1 VAFCRLPIIS
11 LFSSILLVSTA
22 PLFAQ
27 QSEGQLSNISDD
39 DIAAVS
45 DINTESY
52 LETVSKSETTVDHP
66 FRPTASDLLIQQAE
80 EKLHSGRD
88 AYRQKDSERARRA
101 FDEAIEL
108 MLRASDNP
116 SDRLLYETRMEEMV
130 DSIHRL
136 DMAGL
141 GASVPPS
148 NAPQFEKAPLEE
160 LLQMTFPLDPKIKNK
175 VQGELS
181 ATTSELPLTMN
192 DAVLSYIN
200 YFSGKGHRTMVA
212 GLERAGKYRP
222 MIERVLREEGVPLE
236 LIHLAQA
243 ESGFM
248 PRALSNMAAAG
259 MWQFVKFRGQQYG
272 LNQTAFTDDRLDP
285 EKATRAAARHLKDL
299 YNEFGNWYLAIGAYN
314 CGPGCIEK
322 AVERTGYADFFEL
335 RARRAVP
342 VETTNYVP
350 IILAMTI
357 MTKNAK
363 EYGLE
368 DVVPQT
374 PLEYDTV
381 EMNAT
386 TNLELIGDL
395 TDTPV
400 SLLLELNPALL
411 KSIAPEG
418 YEVRV
423 PKGAGPSLSA
433 AIQTIPSSQRASWR
447 MHLVTP
453 GDTLA
458 TIAKRYGSTP
468 KSIADAN
475 QLASGS
481 PNAGDHLLIP
491 AAYHA
496 PASRPV
502 IQTYAARKR
511 GSSQRIATST
521 AASMNKRVPVHT
533 TPRTTTKAV
542 PAAAAKQSVK
552 PKTTGV
558 TLAQVRASH

>member
-1 VAFCRLPIIS
+1 
-11 LFSSILLVSTA
+11 
-22 PLFAQ
+22 
-27 QSEGQLSNISDD
+27 
-39 DIAAVS
+39 
-45 DINTESY
+45 
-52 LETVSKSETTVDHP
+52 
-66 FRPTASDLLIQQAE
+66 LIQQAE
-80 EKLHSGRD
+80 EKLHAGREF
-88 AYRQKDSERARRA
+88 YRQHDSDKARGA
-101 FDEAIEL
+101 LNEAIEL
-108 MLRASDNP
+108 MLKASDNP

-141 GASVPPS
+141 GAAVPPS
-148 NAPQFEKAPLEE
+148 DTPQFEKAPFEE

-181 ATTSELPLTMN
+181 ATSSELPLTMN

-200 YFSGKGHRTMVA
+200 YFSGKGHRTIVA

-272 LNQTAFTDDRLDP
+272 LNQTPYTDDRLDP

-299 YNEFGNWYLAIGAYN
+299 YNQFGNWYLAIGAYN
-314 CGPGCIEK
+314 CGPGCVER

-335 RARRAVP
+335 RARRAIP

-363 EYGLE
+363 EYGLD
-368 DVVPQT
+368 DVVPQA

-381 EMNAT
+381 PMNAN

-400 SLLLELNPALL
+400 SQLLDLNPALL
-411 KSIAPEG
+411 KSIAPDG

-423 PKGAGPSLSA
+423 PKGSGPSLMA
-433 AIQTIPSSQRASWR
+433 ALQTVPTSQRASWR
-447 MHLVTP
+447 MHLVTA

-458 TIAKRYGSTP
+458 AIAKRYGTTS

-475 QLASGS
+475 QLVGAAT
-481 PNAGDHLLIP
+481 PNAGDRLMIP
-491 AAYHA
+491 AAFHM

-502 IQTYAARKR
+502 TQTYASRKR
-511 GSSQRIATST
+511 AVASKTASAQTVSRATS
-521 AASMNKRVPVHT
+521 AAVIKQAPKRN
-533 TPRTTTKAV
+533 
-542 PAAAAKQSVK
+542 AAAVA
-552 PKTTGV
+552 
-558 TLAQVRASH
+558 LAQVRSGN

>member
-1 VAFCRLPIIS
+1 MAYCRLTIIS
-11 LFSSILLVSTA
+11 LFTALLAVSPA
-22 PLFAQ
+22 ALIAQ
-27 QSEGQLSNISDD
+27 QVDGQNSATSHDGDD
-39 DIAAVS
+39 DVVTVTDTI
-45 DINTESY
+45 TESY
-52 LETVSKSETTVDHP
+52 LETVSKAENNPDRP
-66 FRPTASDLLIQQAE
+66 FRPTSSDLLIQQAE
-80 EKLHSGRD
+80 EKLHEGRT
-88 AYRQKDSERARRA
+88 AYRQKDTERARRA
-101 FDEAIEL
+101 FDEAIEM

-141 GASVPPS
+141 GAAVPPPDS
-148 NAPQFEKAPLEE
+148 PQFEKAPLEE
-160 LLQMTFPLDPKIKNK
+160 LLQMTFPLDPKIKGK

-181 ATTSELPLTMN
+181 ATSSELPLTMN

-200 YFSGKGHRTMVA
+200 YFSGKGHRTIVA

-222 MIERVLREEGVPLE
+222 MIERVLREEGVPVE

-248 PRALSNMAAAG
+248 PRALSNRAAAG
-259 MWQFVKFRGQQYG
+259 MWQFVKFRGQEYG

-299 YNEFGNWYLAIGAYN
+299 YNEFGNWYLAIAAYN
-314 CGPGCIEK
+314 CGPGCVEK

-335 RARRAVP
+335 RARRAIP

-357 MTKNAK
+357 ITKNAK

-368 DVVPQT
+368 DVVAQA

-381 EMNAT
+381 AMTSA
-386 TNLELIGDL
+386 TNLELIADL
-395 TDTPV
+395 TDAPV
-400 SLLLELNPALL
+400 SQLLELNPALL
-411 KSIAPEG
+411 KSVAPEG

-423 PKGAGPSLSA
+423 PKGTGSSLSA
-433 AIQTIPSSQRASWR
+433 ALQAVPNSQRASWR
-447 MHLVTP
+447 MHLVTE

-458 TIAKRYGSTP
+458 TIAKRYGASP

-475 QLASGS
+475 QLVGGT
-481 PNAGDHLLIP
+481 PNLGDRLLIP
-491 AAYHA
+491 AAFHA
-496 PASRPV
+496 PAARPV
-502 IQTYAARKR
+502 TQTYTTRKR
-511 GSSQRIATST
+511 TATKRTTPTSASAGS
-521 AASMNKRVPVHT
+521 RVPVHT
-533 TPRTTTKAV
+533 AARTAV
-542 PAAAAKQSVK
+542 KSASTSAPH
-552 PKTTGV
+552 PKTTGL
-558 TLAQVRASH
+558 TLAQVR